1 MAEQDPNTQMSRQ
14 MQKYSESILAQV
26 DEAYALAKKAR
37 TLGFDP
43 EDEVDIP
50 LAKNLSERVEGLV
63 SAAAPQIK
71 GKGIPARIQA
81 LEEKFGKLDW
91 RVALQ
96 VSLEVAQQKFCEFE
110 SEKIAME
117 TGIRI
122 GIAYLTLG
130 VVASPLEGF
139 VELKLKKRRDG
150 KEYFALMYSGP
161 IRSAGGTAGA
171 VSLIVADF
179 IRVSMGYAAY
189 DPTEEEVKRCATELH
204 DYHDRITNLQY
215 HPSDEEIHFLTQNIP
230 VQIDGDPSE
239 DIEVSNHKDLPRIET
254 NKIRSGVCL
263 VTGECIAQ
271 KASKVWNQLSKWGE
285 SFNLGHWSFL
295 KEFLVIQNRIKSKSR
310 AQAGAKEEKI
320 SPVYTYI
327 KDLVAGR
334 PVLTHPLAVGGFR
347 LRYGRARTSGY
358 SAAAIHPATMGV
370 LGKYIATGTQLKV
383 ERPGKAATLTCCDTI
398 EGPIVRLTNGD
409 VVHLDTESKAKHHA
423 KDVAEILFLGDIL
436 FSYGDFF
443 NRAHP
448 LVPAGYCEE
457 WWAKEL
463 EASIA
468 KEFGSLDFQKA
479 SIKSDCDVSLLRGFV
494 EAPLRNKP
502 SIGTSLMLCKELC
515 IPLHPLFTYHW
526 KTISKERMEELV
538 RWLKDSQLEI
548 NEEGKH
554 KMVIALSSSP
564 KRTLELLGIP
574 HSMVLNE
581 HVVIKGEECSA
592 LVHSLGMLH
601 DNWDSLLLKE
611 LETKEIL
618 DALCAVSGLIIRD
631 KSGVFIGARMGR
643 PEKAKMRKLTGSPH
657 VLFPV
662 GEEGGRLRSFQSAMG
677 EGIIEGEF
685 PNHLCV
691 SCSHQTVLGVC
702 EKCNQKTTKLYSC
715 KMCGL
720 IPTESCKIHGKCATF
735 TKQKI
740 SINKIFDDVLKHVK
754 IDVIPDL
761 IKGVKGTSSKDHIPE
776 HPLKGIL
783 RAKYDIAVNKDG
795 TSRYD
800 ATQLPITHFKP
811 SEVGTP
817 IERLHELGYSHDI
830 HGIELTHDDQILD
843 LKPQD
848 LVLPACPDSPDLGAD
863 TVLLNMAIFVDE
875 MLEMMYGLPR
885 YYNANDTSDMVG
897 HLVMV
902 LAPHTSA
909 AIVGRI
915 VGFSRTQGLF
925 AHPMLHAATRRDCDG
940 DEACVTLL
948 MDGLLN
954 FSRKF
959 LPATRGATQDAP
971 LVLTSKVV
979 PSEVD
984 DMLFDL
990 DVAWSYPL
998 EFYEATLEYKKPWDV
1013 SIERMAKRIN
1023 TPLQYEKLGFTH
1035 DTASI
1040 NDGVLCSAYK
1050 ILPSMQEKLAG
1061 QMDLADK
1068 IRAVDAADVAKLV
1081 IEKHLIRDIRGNLR
1095 KFSTQEFRCV
1105 KCNEKYRRP
1114 PLVGKC
1120 TEFGCNGRI
1129 LFTVSEGSVVKYLE
1143 PAISL
1148 ANKYK
1153 LPAYLIQSL
1162 SLTKD
1167 RVEETFGRDKEK
1179 QEGLGRWFG

>member
-1 MAEQDPNTQMSRQ
+1 MAITHINNEMSEE
-14 MQKYSESILAQV
+14 MQAYTDSIFSQVQEAYTLAQQ
-26 DEAYALAKKAR
+26 AR
-37 TLGFDP
+37 SKGFDP
-43 EDEVDIP
+43 EMDVNIP

-63 SAAAPQIK
+63 SAAMPQIR
-71 GKGIPARIQA
+71 GKGIPQRIQE
-81 LEEKFGKLDW
+81 LEQKFGKLDW

-96 VSLEVAQQKFCEFE
+96 VSLEVSQQKYCAFATERE
-110 SEKIAME
+110 AME

-139 VELKLKKRRDG
+139 VELKLKKRKDG
-150 KEYFALMYSGP
+150 KDYFALMFSGP

-171 VSLIVADF
+171 VSLLVADY
-179 IRVSMGYAAY
+179 IRVMMGYEPY
-189 DPTEEEVKRCATELH
+189 DPTEEEVKRSATELH

-215 HPSDEEIHFLTQNIP
+215 LPSEEEIHFLTRHIP

-239 DIEVSNHKDLPRIET
+239 DIEVSNHKDIPRIDT
-254 NKIRSGVCL
+254 NKIRGGFCL

-271 KASKVWNQLSKWGE
+271 KASKVWTQLSKWGKD
-285 SFNLGHWSFL
+285 FNLEHWIFL
-295 KEFLVIQNRIKSKSR
+295 KDFLALQNSIKSKSKV
-310 AQAGAKEEKI
+310 ADKEEKI

-347 LRYGRARTSGY
+347 LRYGRGRTTGY
-358 SAAAIHPATMGV
+358 SAAAIHPATMHI
-370 LGKYIATGTQLKV
+370 LNRYIAIGTQLKV
-383 ERPGKAATLTCCDTI
+383 ERPGKAAALASCDSI
-398 EGPIVRLTNGD
+398 EGPIVKLKNGD
-409 VVHLDTESKAKHHA
+409 VVLLDTEQKAKA
-423 KDVAEILFLGDIL
+423 AAREVAEILFLGDIL

-457 WWAKEL
+457 WWAREL
-463 EASIA
+463 ECAIT
-468 KEFGSLDFQKA
+468 KKHGSLDFPTSSDELNQNEELIRGLIGNPLQVKPGCGLA
-479 SIKSDCDVSLLRGFV
+479 LLISKSYG
-494 EAPLRNKP
+494 
-502 SIGTSLMLCKELC
+502 
-515 IPLHPLFTYHW
+515 IPLHPLYTYHW
-526 KTISKERMEELV
+526 KTISKEQLSLLIN
-538 RWLKDSQLEI
+538 WLRDGQLEI
-548 NEEGKH
+548 TQEGKH
-554 KMVIALSSSP
+554 KLVLPLITDS
-564 KRTLELLGIP
+564 KRVLEILGIP
-574 HSMVLNE
+574 HTVAQNE
-581 HVVIKGEECSA
+581 FVVIKGEECTA
-592 LVHSLGMLH
+592 LVSTLAMLKDDWH
-601 DNWDSLLLKE
+601 ALLLKE
-611 LETKEIL
+611 LAEKEIL
-618 DALCAVSGLIIRD
+618 ESLSAVCGIILRD
-631 KSGVFIGARMGR
+631 KSGTFIGARMGR
-643 PEKAKMRKLTGSPH
+643 PEKAKLRKLTGSPH

-677 EGIIEGEF
+677 EGVVEGEF
-685 PNHLCV
+685 PNFICKQCNH
-691 SCSHQTVLGVC
+691 HTVLGVC
-702 EKCNQKTTKLYSC
+702 EKCGRQAIKLYHC

-720 IPTESCKIHGKCATF
+720 IEMTHCKIHGKAATF

-740 SINKIFDDVLKHVK
+740 NINQIFDDVAKTMK
-754 IDVIPDL
+754 MDVIPDL

-811 SEVGTP
+811 NEIGTG
-817 IERLHELGYSHDI
+817 ILRLKELGYLKDI
-830 HGIELTHDDQILD
+830 HGRELMDDDQLLE

-848 LVLPACPDSPDLGAD
+848 LILPACPDSPDAGAD
-863 TVLLNMAIFVDE
+863 KVLFNTTKCIDD
-875 MLEMMYGLPR
+875 MLALMYGLNG
-885 YYNANDTSDMVG
+885 YYNLSSAQDLVG

-915 VGFSRTQGLF
+915 LGFSQTQGLL

-948 MDGLLN
+948 LDGLLN
-954 FSRKF
+954 FSRQF

-990 DVAWSYPL
+990 DVAWTYPL
-998 EFYEATLEYKKPWDV
+998 EFYEACLQFKKPWEV
-1013 SIERMAKRIN
+1013 PIEKMGKRIN
-1023 TPLQYEKLGFTH
+1023 TPLQYEGIGFTH
-1035 DTASI
+1035 GTSNI
-1040 NDGVLCSAYK
+1040 NNGVLCSAYK
-1050 ILPSMQEKLAG
+1050 ILPSMEEKLRG
-1061 QMDLADK
+1061 QMDLADR
-1068 IRAVDAADVAKLV
+1068 IRAVDAADVARLV

-1105 KCNEKYRRP
+1105 KCNEKFRRP
-1114 PLVGKC
+1114 PLIGKC
-1120 TEFGCNGRI
+1120 TKCSGRI
-1129 LFTVSEGSVVKYLE
+1129 LFTVSEGSVIKYLE

-1148 ANKYK
+1148 AAKYH
-1153 LPAYLIQSL
+1153 LPAYLQQSL
-1162 SLTKD
+1162 ALTKD
-1167 RVEETFGRDKEK
+1167 RVEETFGREKEK